1 MHVKLIMKKNKDVDV
16 ILTETLDEYY
26 FAKFAPFFADRE
38 ARGVTKGEAKAGKM
52 MLLEFLRGRF
62 GKVPKRIEKAIN
74 QMYHPIDLKSW
85 ASRAASGTERIQRE

>member
-1 MHVKLIMKKNKDVDV
+1 MGKNVDV

-52 MLLEFLRGRF
+52 MLLEFLRGKF
-62 GKVPKRIEKAIN
+62 NSVHLLFSAPKSRLHSSIIRIEK
-74 QMYHPIDLKSW
+74 W
-85 ASRAASGTERIQRE
+85 